1 MQASPSNPT
10 DAAVG
15 SGTTEKAMEAIP
27 AFCHQCGN
35 QDGSHPSLFVTLQ
48 LCRLAVP
55 DNFSFV
61 IHSSWT
67 PDSKSTLWKQEP
79 E

>member
-10 DAAVG
+10 DAAAG

-35 QDGSHPSLFVTLQ
+35 QDGSHPPDQVSLLFVTFH
-48 LCRLAVP
+48 LCRLGC
-55 DNFSFV
+55 S
-61 IHSSWT
+61 
-67 PDSKSTLWKQEP
+67 
-79 E
+79 